1 MAQELPKAGIRCV
14 VVPRLEKDGRIVSAS
29 SVRQAIHD
37 GDMEAAR
44 AILPPSTWAYLTSPE
59 AVNVLDA
66 IRASDEV
73 IHY

>member
-1 MAQELPKAGIRCV
+1 MFTI
-14 VVPRLEKDGRIVSAS
+14 IVSAS